1 MSRKR
6 AAKKPKAPDV
16 DIKIEDH
23 YMDAE
28 EGRATVAFLIDGVF
42 DERTFGRPSPTQ
54 RWRPGWWDGSR
65 FEAYEP
71 DHIDPLI
78 VDFLEDNEPE
88 PELTENPSAASDSE
102 VLVVDTPLA
111 DMLEASGI
119 RVQTP
124 NRAQFADE
132 ELLACFVRVGL
143 VRAPKWKP
151 TSRGPKLEDRHAV
164 ALLLR
169 HLADYDR
176 EHLVV
181 VAVDAARRLL
191 GVAEVHIGNV
201 SQSLLDPRDMLR
213 VPLLLG
219 AAGFWM
225 AHNHPSGDPTS
236 SREDRVATK
245 GLSGSA
251 ECAGLEFLGSLVIA
265 HDGYTDVETLAYNSW
280 PKS

>member
-1 MSRKR
+1 MS
-6 AAKKPKAPDV
+6 D
-16 DIKIEDH
+16 D
-23 YMDAE
+23 
-28 EGRATVAFLIDGVF
+28 
-42 DERTFGRPSPTQ
+42 
-54 RWRPGWWDGSR
+54 
-65 FEAYEP
+65 
-71 DHIDPLI
+71 
-78 VDFLEDNEPE
+78 
-88 PELTENPSAASDSE
+88 E
-102 VLVVDTPLA
+102 VLVVETPLG

-151 TSRGPKLEDRHAV
+151 NSRGPKLDDRHAV

-181 VAVDAARRLL
+181 VAVGADRRLL
-191 GVAEVHIGNV
+191 GVAEVHIGTV
-201 SQSLLDPRDMLR
+201 SQSLLDPRDMIR

-219 AAGFWM
+219 AAGFYM

-236 SREDRVATK
+236 SREDRVSTK
-245 GLSGSA
+245 KLSEIS

-265 HDGYTDVETLAYNSW
+265 HDGYSDVETLHFNDW
-280 PKS
+280 PRS